1 MRGRVKGLLGGGPA
15 VDEPMVQTGQSGIPQ
30 QHGPVD
36 GLPGPATQ
44 HQALQILTLA
54 QRTAE
59 EHIANARRQA
69 DKVGADAR
77 AAAEQIVREAQ
88 AHAHR
93 LQQEADRTL
102 ADSHAAAAQIAQDA
116 QAHAEGARQHAE
128 EMMADAQAEA
138 EELVKNAQADADE
151 LEHRAQQ
158 RYDDVVGSLA
168 ARREALQQQIEALEQ
183 FDRDYRARLTAFMQ
197 SQLRALWADQPHVV
211 TDAAAGQNTGH
222 NTGHDTDE
230 DFDPDL
236 VEEADDAAAAPA
248 QRG

>member
-1 MRGRVKGLLGGGPA
+1 
-15 VDEPMVQTGQSGIPQ
+15 
-30 QHGPVD
+30 
-36 GLPGPATQ
+36 
-44 HQALQILTLA
+44 
-54 QRTAE
+54 
-59 EHIANARRQA
+59 
-69 DKVGADAR
+69 VGADAR

-93 LQQEADRTL
+93 LQQEAERTL
-102 ADSHAAAAQIAQDA
+102 AEAHGAAAQVAQDA

-128 EMMADAQAEA
+128 EMLGDAQAEA

-197 SQLRALWADQPHVV
+197 HQLRALWADQPHVV
-211 TDAAAGQNTGH
+211 PDAPAEQHAGEH
-222 NTGHDTDE
+222 AEFDHEVDE
-230 DFDPDL
+230 D
-236 VEEADDAAAAPA
+236 EESVAATTPA
-248 QRG
+248 QRA

>member
-15 VDEPMVQTGQSGIPQ
+15 VDEPMVQGGPPGVPAQP
-30 QHGPVD
+30 GPVD
-36 GLPGPATQ
+36 GLPGPTTATQ

-116 QAHAEGARQHAE
+116 QAHAEGARQHVE
-128 EMMADAQAEA
+128 GMLADAQAEA
-138 EELVKNAQADADE
+138 DELVKNAQADADE
-151 LEHRAQQ
+151 LEHRARQ

-211 TDAAAGQNTGH
+211 TDAAAG
-222 NTGHDTDE
+222 DE
-230 DFDPDL
+230 ADFDDEL
-236 VEEADDAAAAPA
+236 AQDADDQVAASPA